1 MSFKENKYAV
11 VKQAVSYELTNFI
24 YNYFHLKRSVIDY
37 LYKTN
42 YCPENDFCGTFT
54 KDTMNPDTY
63 CIYADT
69 VMETL
74 LMKVFPTMEKET
86 GLELI
91 PTYSYARLYKHGDI
105 LKRHKDRESCE
116 VSCTLNLGGD
126 MWPIFLDS
134 SGGFNNPGTKI
145 DLNPGDM
152 LIYSG
157 VELEHWRE
165 KFEGNECGQV
175 FLHYNRK
182 NGRYNKL
189 YDGRPMLGVPNSEY
203 NFTTSTKG
211 K

>member
-37 LYKTN
+37 LYKTK

-54 KDTMNPDTY
+54 KDIMNPDTY

-126 MWPIFLDS
+126 MWPISLDS

-157 VELEHWRE
+157 VEFEHWRE

-182 NGRYNKL
+182 NGPYNKIF
-189 YDGRPMLGVPNSEY
+189 DGRPMLGVPNSEY
-203 NFTTSTKG
+203 NFTTTTKG

>member
-11 VKQAVSYELTNFI
+11 VKQAVSHELVNFI

-54 KDTMNPDTY
+54 KDIMNPGTY

-86 GLELI
+86 GLELV

-126 MWPIFLDS
+126 MWPISLDS
-134 SGGFNNPGTKI
+134 SGGFNNPGTKVN
-145 DLNPGDM
+145 LNPGDM

-157 VELEHWRE
+157 VEFEHWRE

-182 NGRYNKL
+182 NGPYNKIF
-189 YDGRPMLGVPNSEY
+189 DGRPMLGVPNSDY
-203 NFTTSTKG
+203 NFTTSTEG